1 MSNYESFF
9 GTGKRKVIIFL
20 SIFLGSIMILS
31 ASMYFVPK
39 GRQMLFGP
47 DSLRPAAGEDIFS
60 GEVGGYVFADV
71 EGSNPHAYAL
81 AYLKSRGVVRGY
93 ADNTFRPDDLIK
105 RSEVVKLVVGAKH
118 IYPHS
123 VVYSYCFNDVAN
135 EWFAPY
141 VCFAKKREWVSGSGD
156 NIFSPEKNVKGAEV
170 LKIIMEA
177 YNVEVNTDTEE
188 GSDEPWYNPYV
199 DVAKDRGWIEEDKNY
214 RFNPEAEMTRSEV
227 AEILFRV
234 IVSEIAE

>member
-1 MSNYESFF
+1 M
-9 GTGKRKVIIFL
+9 FL
-20 SIFLGSIMILS
+20 SIFLGSILILS
-31 ASMYFVPK
+31 AAMYFVPK

-47 DSLRPAAGEDIFS
+47 DGLRLAAGEDIFS
-60 GEVGGYVFADV
+60 GEVDGYVFADV
-71 EGSNPHAYAL
+71 EGTHSHAYAL
-81 AYLKSRGVVRGY
+81 TYLKSRGVVRGY

-105 RSEVVKLVVGAKH
+105 RSEVVKLVVGARH

-123 VVYSYCFNDVAN
+123 VVYSYCFSDVAN

-141 VCFAKKREWVSGSGD
+141 VCFAKKREWVGGSGD
-156 NIFSPEKNVKGAEV
+156 DMFNPEKNVKGAEV

-177 YNVEVNTDTEE
+177 YNVEVNSDIEE

-199 DVAKDRGWIEEDKNY
+199 DVAEGRGWIEKDENFKFD
-214 RFNPEAEMTRSEV
+214 PEAEMTRSEV

-234 IVSEIAE
+234 ILSELAE